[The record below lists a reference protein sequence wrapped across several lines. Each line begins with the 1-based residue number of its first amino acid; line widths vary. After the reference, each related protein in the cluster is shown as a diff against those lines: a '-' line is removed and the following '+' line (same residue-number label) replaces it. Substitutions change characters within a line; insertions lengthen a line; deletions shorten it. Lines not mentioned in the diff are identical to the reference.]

1 MLFVCHMKPR
11 NSELNTIRW
20 IARIT
25 GTLLSV
31 FILIFAAF
39 SIAGEIKEDNGIPYS
54 LIQILVFLF
63 WGIALLALLV
73 AIRMEGLGGIISLAS
88 LILMAIFGM
97 FIPEA
102 NKGGMLG
109 VVAILAVP
117 SILYIIYWREAR
129 KGKAKGM

>member
-1 MLFVCHMKPR
+1 M
-11 NSELNTIRW
+11 NTIRW

-39 SIAGEIKEDNGIPYS
+39 SITGEIKESNGNPYS
-54 LIQILVFLF
+54 LIQIVVFLF
-63 WGIALLALLV
+63 WGIALLALLL

-88 LILMAIFGM
+88 LVLMAIFGM

-102 NKGGMLG
+102 DKGSMMG
-109 VVAILAVP
+109 VVVILAVP
-117 SILYIIYWREAR
+117 SILYIFYWRENR
-129 KGKAKGM
+129 KGKAKNI